1 MTNDKYEIT
10 DIAHEQYPWLHR
22 IRALRQIRENV
33 MEGHLGGF
41 VESEKNLETDAD
53 DSSWIYDNAIAC
65 GNAFVNEDS
74 IVYGG
79 AVVRDN
85 GYITK
90 KSSVGGKAVV
100 MEDAMVQN
108 GFVLD
113 EAVIAGTSMVLDRD
127 GYSPLV
133 RNGACVY
140 GRVYGNVLIDGEASV
155 ITENEVLGHLG
166 RDKLCI
172 KNGKRSV
179 ERLHDP
185 RELSRE
191 STQRLR
197 QTSRDDA
204 R

>member
-1 MTNDKYEIT
+1 MSNEKYEIT
-10 DIAHEQYPWLHR
+10 DIAHERYPWLHR

-33 MEGHLGGF
+33 VAGDIGGF
-41 VESEKNLETDAD
+41 VEFEKNLDTDSD

-79 AVVRDN
+79 AIVRDN
-85 GYITK
+85 AYITK
-90 KSSVGGKAVV
+90 KSSLSGRAVV
-100 MEDAMVQN
+100 MEDAMVQT

-113 EAVIAGTSMVLDRD
+113 EAVVAGNGMVLERD
-127 GYSPLV
+127 GYSPIV
-133 RNGACVY
+133 RNGASVF
-140 GRVYGNVLIDGEASV
+140 GRVYGNILIDGEASV

-166 RDKLCI
+166 RDTLCI

-185 RELSRE
+185 RELTQKP
-191 STQRLR
+191 TQRIR
-197 QTSRDDA
+197 QASRDDA